1 MSQILLPPSSQ
12 EPQPPAEVAPAH
24 DAPPPPNYTAEPLKK
39 PSRFWRI
46 VKWPIHQLLKGI
58 YLVASFINRHRIIS
72 LIALLAVAAMV
83 TGGVLTYRALNPEH
97 AQSANGST
105 SGTGGVNVPDTPFTV
120 VNGAQIPLSNGVVL
134 WLHGTKIYNAQELW
148 NGMSTEL
155 KSAFQLQ
162 GSTEADLQQTLDSF
176 RTQGLKFDEYVVAGS
191 FQFPDATATYT
202 VEVIAHDTTQRYI
215 LTWYFRTDPTGQIL
229 SFQDITQA

>member
-1 MSQILLPPSSQ
+1 MSQILLPPSPQ
-12 EPQPPAEVAPAH
+12 EPQPSAESAPAH
-24 DAPPPPNYTAEPLKK
+24 APPPPIYTAEPLKK
-39 PSRFWRI
+39 PSRLWRI

-72 LIALLAVAAMV
+72 LIALILIAAMV
-83 TGGVLTYRALNPEH
+83 VGGVLTYRALNPERP
-97 AQSANGST
+97 QSASSGST
-105 SGTGGVNVPDTPFTV
+105 GTGGINIPDTPFTV

-134 WLHGTKIYNAQELW
+134 WLHGTKTYNAQELW
-148 NGMSTEL
+148 NGMSANL

-162 GSTEADLQQTLDSF
+162 GSTENDLQQTLDTF

-191 FQFPDATATYT
+191 FQFPDGSATYT

-215 LTWYFRTDPTGQIL
+215 LTWYFKADPTGQIL

>member
-24 DAPPPPNYTAEPLKK
+24 DAPPPPPYTAEPLKK
-39 PSRFWRI
+39 PSRFWRV

-58 YLVASFINRHRIIS
+58 YLVGSFINRHRIIS
-72 LIALLAVAAMV
+72 LIALILVAAMV
-83 TGGVLTYRALNPEH
+83 TGGVLTFRALNPERPQT
-97 AQSANGST
+97 ASSGS
-105 SGTGGVNVPDTPFTV
+105 SGTGSINLPDTPFTV

-134 WLHGTKIYNAQELW
+134 WLHGTKSYNAQELW

-155 KSAFQLQ
+155 KTAFQVQ
-162 GSTEADLQQTLDSF
+162 GSTEADLQATLDNF
-176 RTQGLKFDEYVVAGS
+176 RTQGLKFDEYVVSGS
-191 FQFPDATATYT
+191 FQFPDGTATYT
-202 VEVIAHDTTQRYI
+202 VEAVAHDTTQRYI

>member
-12 EPQPPAEVAPAH
+12 EPQPPAEAVPSH
-24 DAPPPPNYTAEPLKK
+24 DAPPPPSYTAEPLKK
-39 PSRFWRI
+39 PSRFWGI
-46 VKWPIHQLLKGI
+46 VKWPLHQLLKGI

-97 AQSANGST
+97 AQTTGSGT
-105 SGTGGVNVPDTPFTV
+105 SGAGSVNIPDTPFTV

-134 WLHGTKIYNAQELW
+134 WLHGTKTYNAQELW
-148 NGMSTEL
+148 NGMSTDL

-162 GSTEADLQQTLDSF
+162 GSTENDLQQALDTF

-191 FQFPDATATYT
+191 FQFPDGAATYT

-215 LTWYFRTDPTGQIL
+215 LTWYFKADPTGQIL

>member
-24 DAPPPPNYTAEPLKK
+24 DAPPPPTYTAEPLRK

-58 YLVASFINRHRIIS
+58 YLVASLINRHRIIS

-83 TGGVLTYRALNPEH
+83 AGGVLTYRALNPDH
-97 AQSANGST
+97 PQTASGGAA
-105 SGTGGVNVPDTPFTV
+105 GTGSVNVPDTPFTV

-134 WLHGTKIYNAQELW
+134 WLHGTKTYNAQELW
-148 NGMSTEL
+148 NGMSQQFQA
-155 KSAFQLQ
+155 AFQMQ
-162 GSTEADLQQTLDSF
+162 GSTENDLQQALDNF
-176 RTQGLKFDEYVVAGS
+176 RTQGLKFDEYIVSGS
-191 FQFPDATATYT
+191 FQFPDGSATYT
-202 VEVIAHDTTQRYI
+202 VEAIAHDTTQRYI
-215 LTWYFRTDPTGQIL
+215 LTWFFKTDPTGQIN
-229 SFQDITQA
+229 SFQDLSQG